1 MQVGYDGG
9 ENTDVRRGNGVN
21 DVSGKR
27 NFGLATSPVGVL
39 YLISIPSSR
48 REMVNC
54 NTHVPQFPYQ

>member
-39 YLISIPSSR
+39 YLISSPIS
-48 REMVNC
+48 
-54 NTHVPQFPYQ
+54 